1 MTVEELCAIYDGR
14 ASFYGK
20 AHVLR
25 SGKKEELQSY
35 ETIVACI
42 RTGKKP
48 VVYGL
53 YSQTTTRHIKEFL
66 RQRGYKADTARQIMR
81 DYGEKKGT
89 KRK

>member
-1 MTVEELCAIYDGR
+1 MIVEELCAIYDDR

-25 SGKKEELQSY
+25 SGKTEKLQSY

-42 RTGKKP
+42 RAGKNP
-48 VVYGL
+48 IVYGL

-66 RQRGYKADTARQIMR
+66 RQRGYKAETAKQIMR
-81 DYGEKKGT
+81 DYGAKKG
-89 KRK
+89 